1 MTVKNHDILMSEV
14 KNLLGKAAI
23 EAVPFADRQQ
33 GFYSTFFLVT
43 KKTGDYRAVVNLRPL
58 NQYLKTLHFKMD
70 TMKTVLN
77 LVKKG
82 DWAFSVDLKDAYF
95 HILIHPSHRKYL
107 RFCIKGKAYQYRVLA
122 FGPKTSPR
130 VFTKVVAVVAAHL
143 RMQSIRLAVYLDDW
157 LALNAIRQML
167 LRDRKR
173 ILELLSQLGFLINS
187 EKSNLEPT
195 QDITYIGGRFWLD
208 KGIVLP
214 TPDRMLKL
222 REVVTNLMGKVVPAN
237 IGCNGLLHRANPEC
251 KTIALVETCIQRSRG
266 FDSKLSTSIRALDLV
281 VTESQHC
288 KGQIFV
294 SEPYKQG
301 DCHGCIQPGLGRQL
315 GSSNSAGLLVKCK
328 ETTSHKLSGIGNSCL
343 DCSKISSS
351 ISEPVSADQ
360 ERQLYRDTVHQSS
373 GGDLVS
379 SVVLQNLGTLA
390 ISDQNNINLKGAHIS
405 GSLNILPDQLS
416 RIIIRPTEWTLNDSM
431 LHKIF
436 HIWGEPMIDLF
447 ASFHNK
453 KMDIF
458 CTWDHHPQALA
469 VDAFSMSWNQMFAYA
484 FPPICLI
491 PKVLQHMRLGQ
502 CQVILI
508 APQWPRRHWYPDLLE
523 MCIANPIK
531 LPLRQDLLRQ
541 PKSIIYHPDPKV
553 FSLNAWLL
561 STDSSKQEVFHK
573 ELKVYCQHHG
583 GQVLR
588 KTTLV
593 NSSSSVAGVVKNKL
607 IYIQH
612 L

>member
-1 MTVKNHDILMSEV
+1 
-14 KNLLGKAAI
+14 
-23 EAVPFADRQQ
+23 
-33 GFYSTFFLVT
+33 
-43 KKTGDYRAVVNLRPL
+43 
-58 NQYLKTLHFKMD
+58 
-70 TMKTVLN
+70 
-77 LVKKG
+77 
-82 DWAFSVDLKDAYF
+82 
-95 HILIHPSHRKYL
+95 
-107 RFCIKGKAYQYRVLA
+107 
-122 FGPKTSPR
+122 
-130 VFTKVVAVVAAHL
+130 
-143 RMQSIRLAVYLDDW
+143 
-157 LALNAIRQML
+157 ML

-173 ILELLSQLGFLINS
+173 ILKLLSQLGFLINS

-195 QDITYIGGRFWLD
+195 QDITNIGGRFRLD

-222 REVVTNLMGKVVPAN
+222 REIVKNLMGKVVPARQYLQTLGVMASCIELIPN
-237 IGCNGLLHRANPEC
+237 ARLYMRPVQLHLLHWWKPVSRDLE
-251 KTIALVETCIQRSRG
+251 ALIPS
-266 FDSKLSTSIRALDLV
+266 
-281 VTESQHC
+281 SQHLSEHLIWWLQEANVA
-288 KGQIFV
+288 KGRSLSQNHINKVIAMDASNQSLGGNLGHQIV
-294 SEPYKQG
+294 QGSWSNAEKQL
-301 DCHGCIQPGLGRQL
+301 HI
-315 GSSNSAGLLVKCK
+315 N
-328 ETTSHKLSGIGNSCL
+328 CL
-343 DCSKISSS
+343 
-351 ISEPVSADQ
+351 ELEA
-360 ERQLYRDTVHQSS
+360 
-373 GGDLVS
+373 
-379 SVVLQNLGTLA
+379 VVLTVRKFLPQLVNQSVLIRSDSSTVIQYINRQGGTRSPRLCYKTWELWQLA
-390 ISDQNNINLKGAHIS
+390 SKSNINLKGAHIA

-416 RIIIRPTEWTLNDSM
+416 RIVIRPTEWILNDAV

-491 PKVLQHMRLGQ
+491 LKVLQHMRLGQ

-573 ELKVYCQHHG
+573 ELEVYCQHHG

-612 L
+612 LWLTALSF